1 MARTRREITWLLAL
15 GLAAVVTTSGC
26 GIEDTDVPPL
36 TGPSELGLAVRVTA
50 HPDVLTQDGVSTSQI
65 VVELRDENNQPV
77 AGRAVRLDI
86 FVAIDSHNPNS
97 GFMLKDEGEL
107 STKSPVTGGDG
118 RASVTYTAPLGA
130 PKGNTLEDEKLI
142 EIAATPAG
150 SDYSAALGRRVRL
163 RLVPRG
169 TIIE

>member
-1 MARTRREITWLLAL
+1 MLAVA
-15 GLAAVVTTSGC
+15 LAAVVAASGC
-26 GIEDTDVPPL
+26 AIDDTEMPPL
-36 TGPSELGLAVRVTA
+36 TGPSELGLSVRVTA
-50 HPDVLTQDGVSTSQI
+50 NPDVLTQDGVSTSQI
-65 VVELRDENNQPV
+65 VVELRNENNQPV

-86 FVAIDSHNPNS
+86 FVAVDSHDPNS
-97 GFMLKDEGEL
+97 GFMLKDEGQL

-130 PKGNTLEDEKLI
+130 PKGNTAQEEKII
-142 EIAATPAG
+142 EIAATPGG